1 MRKLLSNFIKLF
13 FTNVDVQD
21 ELSTA
26 EISIFFLLVASVV
39 MIATVYI

>member
-21 ELSTA
+21 ELSTV